1 MLACLTDLFGM
12 HLPRVTT
19 LVIYLIALASASP
32 IAWPD
37 DKLEEVN
44 ALRVRGVSEA
54 EIAVRIPRPLTSP
67 SPAPLSEPVSF
78 FGRSTKRNA
87 DVSLGAGGE
96 TAKSHQRKTH
106 FRETVGR
113 RGEEIGRRL

>member
-1 MLACLTDLFGM
+1 M

-44 ALRVRGVSEA
+44 ALRVRGVSEVSRLSHA
-54 EIAVRIPRPLTSP
+54 LNFSPCLYSFCKLSSPRQADSIAFHFIDLVPILTHRRPR
-67 SPAPLSEPVSF
+67 
-78 FGRSTKRNA
+78 
-87 DVSLGAGGE
+87 
-96 TAKSHQRKTH
+96 
-106 FRETVGR
+106 
-113 RGEEIGRRL
+113 